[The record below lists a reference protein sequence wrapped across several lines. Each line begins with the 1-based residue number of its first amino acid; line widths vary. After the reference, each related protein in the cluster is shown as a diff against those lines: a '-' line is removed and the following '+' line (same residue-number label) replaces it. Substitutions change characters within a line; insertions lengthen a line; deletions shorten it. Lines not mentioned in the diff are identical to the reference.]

1 MRIFLPHRLGDN
13 IAEVIDGTI
22 LKCPSFCKS
31 SRPKCIEFYRSLTPN
46 TLCVCPFGFAV
57 HYLSLNKSNV
67 YLIGLSVE
75 GINSKKEYN
84 KRIGRKET
92 IKRFGRIQYK
102 ELIEDLQEHA
112 RLEDSIQTIQNE
124 AEEVKK
130 TFFDRLKLMGDTMHE
145 IRYINK
151 QIKQSLEQ
159 LDCKLRPSAEDKYID
174 DVIKNLYGNSN
185 LLSIRLDYYNYMV
198 NPAPMDGANKTDTPI
213 YKKFDKVYK
222 CLYAN
227 RTKKHLIVDL
237 QNKSFGLYPATPM
250 LEIGIFIIMENAF
263 KYAPEDDT
271 ITVCFRENSRSKTL
285 TVSVENWGPYI
296 EKTELPQLTTRG
308 YRGIY
313 VCNDKKYEG
322 QGIGLSLLEHICKTN
337 DIPLQLNTSGLKM
350 IDNKKYSKFIV
361 NLQFNHILI

>member
-75 GINSKKEYN
+75 EINSKKEYN

-130 TFFDRLKLMGDTMHE
+130 T
-145 IRYINK
+145 
-151 QIKQSLEQ
+151 
-159 LDCKLRPSAEDKYID
+159 CKP
-174 DVIKNLYGNSN
+174 
-185 LLSIRLDYYNYMV
+185 
-198 NPAPMDGANKTDTPI
+198 PI
-213 YKKFDKVYK
+213 
-222 CLYAN
+222 
-227 RTKKHLIVDL
+227 
-237 QNKSFGLYPATPM
+237 
-250 LEIGIFIIMENAF
+250 
-263 KYAPEDDT
+263 
-271 ITVCFRENSRSKTL
+271 
-285 TVSVENWGPYI
+285 
-296 EKTELPQLTTRG
+296 
-308 YRGIY
+308 
-313 VCNDKKYEG
+313 
-322 QGIGLSLLEHICKTN
+322 
-337 DIPLQLNTSGLKM
+337 
-350 IDNKKYSKFIV
+350 
-361 NLQFNHILI
+361 